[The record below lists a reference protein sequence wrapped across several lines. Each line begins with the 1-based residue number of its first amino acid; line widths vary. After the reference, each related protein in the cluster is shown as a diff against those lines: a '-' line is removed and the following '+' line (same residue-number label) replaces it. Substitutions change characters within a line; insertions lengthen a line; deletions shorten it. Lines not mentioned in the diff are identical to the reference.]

1 MAPKPARNA
10 NKFKNNRAAPG
21 DLLGRDAPARPRRHP
36 PHTYTRAFSTQH
48 QPSRHHPDRDA
59 PSKPP
64 RVPARARTAP
74 PHPRQGSP
82 STACAP
88 PSTRPTSRPRRTWS
102 SSAPPRPRATSTWRT
117 RMILTTSPRSTRRI
131 LRWRQVRLA
140 AAVGRAGAAPS
151 CGQTMR
157 ASLASRGHQG
167 STGAGGDDGKNLYT
181 KEIVVRE
188 IAGG

>member
-1 MAPKPARNA
+1 MNRAHDLFIVVLPVRGLASEEREKKKMWGGDTFFVFAPGLAPKPARNA

-48 QPSRHHPDRDA
+48 QPARHHPDRDA

-82 STACAP
+82 RGPESGTGVRDRPHRPSTARVDRLPVDLSPANAGISHP
-88 PSTRPTSRPRRTWS
+88 P
-102 SSAPPRPRATSTWRT
+102 PPHRHT
-117 RMILTTSPRSTRRI
+117 
-131 LRWRQVRLA
+131 QNV
-140 AAVGRAGAAPS
+140 
-151 CGQTMR
+151 
-157 ASLASRGHQG
+157 
-167 STGAGGDDGKNLYT
+167 
-181 KEIVVRE
+181 
-188 IAGG
+188 